1 VTVYTLIMNIK
12 WILAGLLAVI
22 ALGAIAYA
30 GITAY
35 IAYSLT
41 ILKPSPITID
51 KHTIGDR
58 AADVAFRSTDNF
70 QLAGWFFPGTNGKA
84 IMFVPGA
91 GENRTNIDYGGTEIA
106 KHFVEEGYTVLLFDL
121 RGTGE
126 SQVTRQSFGQY
137 EKNDVAGA
145 FNYLV
150 KQEYSPESIG
160 IISDSLGAISTIMAA
175 SEIKNAGAI
184 VLDSPATEVVTAI
197 SHLMEGEHNV
207 PRFLHLGVY
216 FWAKTLYGID
226 AKSVRPIDQIHYL
239 ENTPLLFLHG
249 EKDDLI
255 PPFNSEVLLSKVKNG
270 TRVVFPNSDHVHTYK
285 SDHALY
291 LDSVSKFFSTNLK

>member
-1 VTVYTLIMNIK
+1 MYTYIVNTKMLFFGIIA
-12 WILAGLLAVI
+12 IVLLA
-22 ALGAIAYA
+22 AIAYA

-51 KHTIGDR
+51 KHTIGER
-58 AADVAFRSTDNF
+58 AADVAFRSSDNT

-91 GENRTNIDYGGTEIA
+91 GQNRTNIDYGGTEIA
-106 KHFVEEGYTVLLFDL
+106 KYFVDAGYSVLLFDL

-150 KQEYSPESIG
+150 KQEYAPESIG

-175 SEIKNAGAI
+175 SEIKDAGAI

-207 PRFLHLGVY
+207 PRFLHPGVY
-216 FWAKTLYGID
+216 FWAKTLYKID
-226 AKSVRPIDQIHYL
+226 AYSVRPIDQIHFL
-239 ENTPLLFLHG
+239 KNTPLLFLHG
-249 EKDDLI
+249 AKDDLI
-255 PPFNSEVLLSKVKNG
+255 PPLNSEELLTKVKKG
-270 TRVVFPNSDHVHTYK
+270 TRVLFPNSDHVHTYK

-291 LDSVSKFFSTNLK
+291 LDTISEFFTKNLK

>member
-1 VTVYTLIMNIK
+1 MYTYIVNVKMLFVGIFVVI
-12 WILAGLLAVI
+12 LLAV
-22 ALGAIAYA
+22 IAYA

-51 KHTIGDR
+51 KNTIGDR
-58 AADVAFRSTDNF
+58 ATDVAFRSSDNI

-91 GENRTNIDYGGTEIA
+91 GQNRTNIDYGGTEIA
-106 KHFVEEGYTVLLFDL
+106 KHFVDEGYTVLLFDL

-150 KQEYSPESIG
+150 KQEYAPESIG
-160 IISDSLGAISTIMAA
+160 IISDSLGAISTIMA
-175 SEIKNAGAI
+175 SSDIKDAGAI

-207 PRFLHLGVY
+207 PRFLHSGVY
-216 FWAKTLYGID
+216 FWAKALYNID
-226 AKSVRPIDQIHYL
+226 AYSVRPIDQIHYL

-249 EKDDLI
+249 AKDDLI
-255 PPFNSEVLLSKVKNG
+255 PPINSEELLAKVKKG
-270 TRVVFPNSDHVHTYK
+270 ERYVFPDSDHVHGYK
-285 SDHALY
+285 TDHSLY
-291 LDSVSKFFSTNLK
+291 LDKVTTFFSTNLK

>member
-1 VTVYTLIMNIK
+1 MNIK
-12 WILAGLLAVI
+12 WIVAGILAILAL
-22 ALGAIAYA
+22 AAIGYA

-41 ILKPSPITID
+41 ILNPSPITVD

-58 AADVAFRSTDNF
+58 AADVVFRSTDNT

-91 GENRTNIDYGGTEIA
+91 GQNRTNIDYGGTEIA
-106 KHFVEEGYTVLLFDL
+106 KHFVEEGYSVLLFDL

-145 FNYLV
+145 FQYLV
-150 KQEYSPESIG
+150 KQEYAPESIG
-160 IISDSLGAISTIMAA
+160 IVSDSLGAISTIMA
-175 SEIKNAGAI
+175 SREIKDAGAV

-197 SHLMEGEHNV
+197 SHLMEGEHNI
-207 PRFLHLGVY
+207 PRFLHPGVY

-226 AKSVRPIDQIHYL
+226 ALSVRPVDQIYYL

-249 EKDDLI
+249 AKDDLI
-255 PPFNSEVLLSKVKNG
+255 PPFNSEQLLSKVKKG

-291 LDSVSKFFSTNLK
+291 LDTVSTFFTNNLK

>member
-1 VTVYTLIMNIK
+1 MNLK
-12 WILAGLLAVI
+12 WLFAGFIAILV
-22 ALGAIAYA
+22 LGAIAYA

-58 AADVAFRSTDNF
+58 AADVAFRSTDNI

-91 GENRTNIDYGGTEIA
+91 GENRTNIDYGGVEIA

-121 RGTGE
+121 RGTGQ

-145 FNYLV
+145 YQYLV
-150 KQEYSPESIG
+150 QQEYAPESIG

-175 SEIKNAGAI
+175 SEVKNAGAI
-184 VLDSPATEVVTAI
+184 LLDSPATEVVTAI
-197 SHLMEGEHNV
+197 SHLMEGEHHV
-207 PRFLHLGVY
+207 PRFLHPGVY

-226 AKSVRPIDQIHYL
+226 PASVRPIDQIHYL
-239 ENTPLLFLHG
+239 ENTPLLFFHG
-249 EKDDLI
+249 AKDDLI
-255 PPFNSEVLLSKVKNG
+255 PPFNSEVLLSKVKKG
-270 TRVVFPNSDHVHTYK
+270 TRVLFPNSDHVHTFK
-285 SDHALY
+285 SDPTLY
-291 LDSVSKFFSTNLK
+291 LSSLDSFFTTNLK